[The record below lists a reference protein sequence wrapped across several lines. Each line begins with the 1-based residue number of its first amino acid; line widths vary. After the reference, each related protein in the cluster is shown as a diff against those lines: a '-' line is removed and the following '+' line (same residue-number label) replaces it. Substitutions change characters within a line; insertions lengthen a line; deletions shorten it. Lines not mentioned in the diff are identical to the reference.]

1 MDKVI
6 ESYLVPFGPGE
17 AELVEKRSR
26 FIGQVWPVDSEEE
39 ARRRIEETRRRH
51 HDARHNCWCYVLRD
65 GNVLRYSDDG
75 EPQGTAGQPM
85 LNVFVKEGVTNV
97 CCVVTRYFGGILLGA
112 GGLTRAYGG
121 TAKLALDAAGVSRMR
136 LWTTLAVT
144 CPYPLYERMRL
155 LTEQSGGVIA
165 DTDFGADVTL
175 SVLLPSELV
184 ERYQDNVTELSAG
197 GVQALV
203 VEEVFRPGPKENR

>member
-1 MDKVI
+1 M

-17 AELVEKRSR
+17 AEFVEKRSR

-121 TAKLALDAAGVSRMR
+121 TAKLALDTAGVSRMR
-136 LWTTLAVT
+136 LWSTLAVP
-144 CPYPLYERMRL
+144 CSYSLYERMKLLVESCGGSIEGTEYGADIL
-155 LTEQSGGVIA
+155 LT
-165 DTDFGADVTL
+165 VTL
-175 SVLLPSELV
+175 PAQRQTELV
-184 ERYQDNVTELSAG
+184 RQVADLSAG
-197 GVQALV
+197 TLEPLL
-203 VEEVFRPGPKENR
+203 VEEGFRPGPREDAK

>member
-1 MDKVI
+1 MDKVM

-17 AELVEKRSR
+17 AEFVEKRSR

-136 LWTTLAVT
+136 LWSTLAVP
-144 CPYPLYERMRL
+144 CSYSSM
-155 LTEQSGGVIA
+155 SGCG
-165 DTDFGADVTL
+165 
-175 SVLLPSELV
+175 S
-184 ERYQDNVTELSAG
+184 
-197 GVQALV
+197 
-203 VEEVFRPGPKENR
+203 